1 MLKDEFKTDDII
13 ITEVKYGR
21 KNARSI
27 WKINRRKQRCINNGS
42 KGNGNRTERKWKI
55 DMYKVRMS
63 IDGIIKEITINAND
77 AYTAQQMATN
87 MYSNGNVQI
96 IDIRRV

>member
-1 MLKDEFKTDDII
+1 
-13 ITEVKYGR
+13 
-21 KNARSI
+21 
-27 WKINRRKQRCINNGS
+27 
-42 KGNGNRTERKWKI
+42 
-55 DMYKVRMS
+55 MYKVRMS